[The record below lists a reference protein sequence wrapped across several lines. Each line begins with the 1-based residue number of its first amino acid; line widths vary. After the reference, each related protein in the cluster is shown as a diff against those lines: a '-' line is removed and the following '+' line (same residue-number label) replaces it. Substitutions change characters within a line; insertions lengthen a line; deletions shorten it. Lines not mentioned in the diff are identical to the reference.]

1 MRIVCFG
8 ELLLRLASP
17 RRELLLQS
25 PSLDVA
31 VGGAE
36 ANVAVSLACFGHD
49 ARVVSAVPPGPLGE
63 ACRGELR
70 RRGVDVTL
78 VAAAPGRLGLYFLC
92 PGAGLRPSEVIYDR
106 ADSAFARQ
114 PADAVDWDAAL
125 AGADWLHVSGVTPA
139 LGAGSAEAATRA
151 LQAARARGV
160 RVSFDCNYRPKLWQ
174 AWNGD
179 APGILRGLAGL
190 ATVLYA
196 DERTLAMIL
205 PPDRVAGLGG
215 FGPLAAAALA
225 EWPGLAYVA
234 ATTRQE
240 DDVDHQTLGGR
251 LATRGGVHEVA
262 PRRLGSIVDRI
273 GSGDAFA
280 AGLLHGLATGR
291 TDADALRFGVAAA
304 CLKHSVPGDAN
315 LVGVGDVDALLA
327 EQGFGVRR

>member
-1 MRIVCFG
+1 VRIVCFG

-25 PSLDVA
+25 PSLDIA

-36 ANVAVSLACFGHD
+36 ANVAVSLASFGHD
-49 ARVVSAVPPGPLGE
+49 ARVVSAVPAGPLGE

-70 RRGVDVTL
+70 RRGVDVTQ
-78 VAAAPGRLGLYFLC
+78 VVAAPGRLGLYFLC

-114 PADAVDWDAAL
+114 PADAVDWAVAL

-139 LGAGSAEAATRA
+139 LGAASAEAALRA
-151 LQAARARGV
+151 LQAARTRGV
-160 RVSFDCNYRPKLWQ
+160 RASFDCNYRPKLWQ

-179 APGILRGLAGL
+179 APRILRALAGL

-205 PPDRVAGLGG
+205 PPDRVAGLDG
-215 FGPLAAAALA
+215 FAPLAAAALA
-225 EWPGLAYVA
+225 EWPALAYVA
-234 ATTRQE
+234 ATTRHE
-240 DDVDHQTLGGR
+240 DDVDHQTLGGL

-291 TDADALRFGVAAA
+291 TDAAALGFGVAAA

-315 LVGVGDVDALLA
+315 LVGVADVDALLA
-327 EQGFGVRR
+327 DQGFGVRR